1 MLNHT
6 ILEDFIEE
14 LYKDIGI
21 FTQKEIDM
29 YSIARHLNIK
39 LAFWDETS
47 EAIEDD
53 GVFWIFLNE
62 DLGPKE
68 QWQDFAHELC
78 HVLQHEGYQL
88 NMIAEYIRYQEI
100 KADNFMY
107 NFCVPTFMLEEYQI
121 ANYYN
126 IEDGVSI
133 IANDFNVTE
142 EFARKRLIQ
151 LRNKIQQ
158 ARLDKEH
165 REFMQSLYP
174 KAPPYSEETMKVM
187 EELSSILNKKGLEI

>member
-6 ILEDFIEE
+6 TLEDFVEE
-14 LYKDIGI
+14 LYRDMGI
-21 FTQKEIDM
+21 ITPKEINM
-29 YSIARHLNIK
+29 RAIARYFNIK
-39 LAFWDETS
+39 LKFWDETS
-47 EAIEDD
+47 EGTEKY

-62 DLGPKE
+62 HLGPKE

-88 NMIAEYIRYQEI
+88 NMITDFIRYQEI

-133 IANDFNVTE
+133 VAKDFNVTE
-142 EFARKRLIQ
+142 DFARKRLI
-151 LRNKIQQ
+151 
-158 ARLDKEH
+158 
-165 REFMQSLYP
+165 
-174 KAPPYSEETMKVM
+174 
-187 EELSSILNKKGLEI
+187 